1 MTDFE
6 KTKEFNDLLKKHQ
19 AYAKK
24 NNFCLNPNSDIIK
37 SLILAI
43 IKKKH
48 KYGKEYCP
56 CRRISGNKEIDEK
69 ITCPCVYHKKE
80 IEEQGHCLCHLFFK

>member
-43 IKKKH
+43 IKKRLSLKRLARQ
-48 KYGKEYCP
+48 KCK
-56 CRRISGNKEIDEK
+56 
-69 ITCPCVYHKKE
+69 
-80 IEEQGHCLCHLFFK
+80 LM